1 MASHPDAPDGPITLS
16 LMAPRLALHRFT
28 ADRGAPSTARQFAR
42 TTLANWGLDDVSDTV
57 ELLVSE
63 AVTNAVGHAG
73 SGGEMVIRR
82 IPSGIRIEVSDYGSG
97 EVLQKSASP
106 EDVTGRGVA
115 IIDALASRW
124 GVEDE
129 SPAHDSEDH
138 KTVWFEFDH
147 ESA

>member
-1 MASHPDAPDGPITLS
+1 
-16 LMAPRLALHRFT
+16 MAPRLVLHRFT
-28 ADRGAPSTARQFAR
+28 ADRGAPASARKFAR
-42 TTLANWGLDDVSDTV
+42 STLTGWGLDAVSDTV

-73 SGGEMVIRR
+73 SGGEMVMRR

-97 EVLQKSASP
+97 EVLQKNAGP
-106 EDVTGRGVA
+106 DDVTGRGVA

-124 GVEDE
+124 GVDNRG
-129 SPAHDSEDH
+129 SAADSEKY

-147 ESA
+147 